1 MIVLVVF
8 VVVVEDVDAVVAA
21 ALRGRPLG
29 DFFWVG
35 VVSAFAPADL
45 TAAAVDTFAGLLGAA
60 GGFSSFRLADFGR
73 PFALAFGLAGDAFPS
88 STIGEGL
95 RLRPGDFRVPRRVA
109 TS

>member
-45 TAAAVDTFAGLLGAA
+45 AAAATFAGLLGAA

-73 PFALAFGLAGDAFPS
+73 PFALAFGLAGDALPS